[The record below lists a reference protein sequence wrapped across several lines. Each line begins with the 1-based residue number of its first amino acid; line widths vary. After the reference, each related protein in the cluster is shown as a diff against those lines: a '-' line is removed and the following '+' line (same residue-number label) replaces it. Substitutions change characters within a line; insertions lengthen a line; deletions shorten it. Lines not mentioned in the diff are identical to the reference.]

1 MRESKRTG
9 VKRAQRYMTERNEEE
24 ENHDEDEKKKNNV
37 AFSSSFLSRL
47 NLPEHILS
55 DRVVRRTQARLIAR
69 KETVADAEADEIGL
83 NEIAKKKTRGKTTTK
98 EQEKK
103 EKECCCE
110 NERNLISSLKRDLS
124 QANAKSRRLSKMV
137 STRDEA
143 IEDLKKRA
151 VTLNREKAK
160 LLCEDRIKA
169 IEIGTKEVERKEQEK
184 VLVIPKGL
192 ADADAAARE
201 TWLKLLRS
209 EDASFVRFARA
220 IRKRENEVAVKEKEL
235 CKRKESEALCRE
247 QLVKNEKELI
257 RMKIKAERLESE
269 ARSGFEASSRPLREE
284 IESVLLSEE
293 KARTEN
299 ERLKKELEALL
310 EEFKASKSS
319 LEKRVA
325 DAETSAALALA
336 KEAAKEKECVM
347 LLDLVREMSNARIV
361 LDRRTKSGSS
371 EGDDNND
378 NNDSEDEESMSAL
391 LLKRA
396 DAADVAI
403 RDSTKTATFY

>member
-1 MRESKRTG
+1 
-9 VKRAQRYMTERNEEE
+9 MTERNEEE

-361 LDRRTKSGSS
+361 LDRRIKSGSS

>member
-1 MRESKRTG
+1 
-9 VKRAQRYMTERNEEE
+9 MTERNEEE
-24 ENHDEDEKKKNNV
+24 DHDEDEKKNNS
-37 AFSSSFLSRL
+37 FSSSFLSHL

-83 NEIAKKKTRGKTTTK
+83 NEIAKKKTRGRTTTK

-310 EEFKASKSS
+310 EEFEASKSS

>member
-1 MRESKRTG
+1 
-9 VKRAQRYMTERNEEE
+9 MTERNEEE

-83 NEIAKKKTRGKTTTK
+83 NEIAMKRITRGKTIKTK
-98 EQEKK
+98 EKK
-103 EKECCCE
+103 ECSRCE

-220 IRKRENEVAVKEKEL
+220 IRKRENEFAVKEKEL

-361 LDRRTKSGSS
+361 LDRRIKSGSS

-378 NNDSEDEESMSAL
+378 NNDSEEEESMSAL

>member
-1 MRESKRTG
+1 
-9 VKRAQRYMTERNEEE
+9 MTERNEE
-24 ENHDEDEKKKNNV
+24 ENHDEDEKKNNC
-37 AFSSSFLSRL
+37 AFSSSFLSHL

-69 KETVADAEADEIGL
+69 KETVADAEADTVGL
-83 NEIAKKKTRGKTTTK
+83 NEIAKKKKTRGKTTTK

-160 LLCEDRIKA
+160 LLCEDRVKA

-299 ERLKKELEALL
+299 ERLKKELQALL
-310 EEFKASKSS
+310 EESAASKSS

-336 KEAAKEKECVM
+336 KEAAKEKECRM

-378 NNDSEDEESMSAL
+378 NNDSEEEEESMSAL

>member
-1 MRESKRTG
+1 
-9 VKRAQRYMTERNEEE
+9 MTERNEEE

-83 NEIAKKKTRGKTTTK
+83 NEIAMKRITRGKTIKTK
-98 EQEKK
+98 EKK
-103 EKECCCE
+103 ECSRCE

-361 LDRRTKSGSS
+361 LDRRIKSGSS

-378 NNDSEDEESMSAL
+378 NNDSEEEESMSAL

>member
-1 MRESKRTG
+1 
-9 VKRAQRYMTERNEEE
+9 MTERNEEE

-69 KETVADAEADEIGL
+69 KETVADAESDEIGL
-83 NEIAKKKTRGKTTTK
+83 NEIAKKKTRGNTTTK
-98 EQEKK
+98 GQEKK

>member
-1 MRESKRTG
+1 MG
-9 VKRAQRYMTERNEEE
+9 VKELKDMTERKEEE
-24 ENHDEDEKKKNNV
+24 DHDEDEKKNN
-37 AFSSSFLSRL
+37 ASSSFLSHL

-69 KETVADAEADEIGL
+69 KTVADAEANNVGL
-83 NEIAKKKTRGKTTTK
+83 NEIAKKRTTRGKTTTK
-98 EQEKK
+98 TKEQEKK
-103 EKECCCE
+103 ECCYE
-110 NERNLISSLKRDLS
+110 NELNLISSLKRDLS

-137 STRDEA
+137 STRDEE

-160 LLCEDRIKA
+160 LLCEDRVKA

-247 QLVKNEKELI
+247 QLVKNEKELM

-269 ARSGFEASSRPLREE
+269 ARSGFEASSQPLREE

-299 ERLKKELEALL
+299 ESLKKELEALL
-310 EEFKASKSS
+310 EEFKTSKSS
-319 LEKRVA
+319 LEKRVSE
-325 DAETSAALALA
+325 AETSAALALA
-336 KEAAKEKECVM
+336 KEAAKEKECRM

-378 NNDSEDEESMSAL
+378 NNDSEEEESMSAL

-396 DAADVAI
+396 DAADGAI
-403 RDSTKTATFY
+403 RDSTKTATFLGEF

>member
-24 ENHDEDEKKKNNV
+24 ENHDEDEKKNTS
-37 AFSSSFLSRL
+37 FSTSSFLSRL

-83 NEIAKKKTRGKTTTK
+83 NEIAMKRITRGKTIKTK
-98 EQEKK
+98 EKK
-103 EKECCCE
+103 ECSRCE

>member
-1 MRESKRTG
+1 
-9 VKRAQRYMTERNEEE
+9 MTERNEEE
-24 ENHDEDEKKKNNV
+24 ENHDEDEKKKNF
-37 AFSSSFLSRL
+37 AFSTSSFLSHL

-378 NNDSEDEESMSAL
+378 NNDSEEEESMSAL

>member
-24 ENHDEDEKKKNNV
+24 ENHDEDEKKNNF
-37 AFSSSFLSRL
+37 AFSTSSFLSHL

>member
-1 MRESKRTG
+1 
-9 VKRAQRYMTERNEEE
+9 MTERNEEE

-83 NEIAKKKTRGKTTTK
+83 NEIAMKRITRGKTIKTK
-98 EQEKK
+98 EKK
-103 EKECCCE
+103 ECSRCE

-336 KEAAKEKECVM
+336 KEAAKEKECLM

-378 NNDSEDEESMSAL
+378 NNDSEEEESMSAL

>member
-1 MRESKRTG
+1 MT
-9 VKRAQRYMTERNEEE
+9 TERNEEE
-24 ENHDEDEKKKNNV
+24 ENHDEDEKKKKNNE

-83 NEIAKKKTRGKTTTK
+83 NEIAMKRITRGKTIKTK
-98 EQEKK
+98 EKK
-103 EKECCCE
+103 ECSRCE

-361 LDRRTKSGSS
+361 LDRRIKSGSS

-378 NNDSEDEESMSAL
+378 NNDSEEEESMSAL

>member
-1 MRESKRTG
+1 MRASTRVEKER
-9 VKRAQRYMTERNEEE
+9 KDMTERNEEE
-24 ENHDEDEKKKNNV
+24 EEDDEKKNNS
-37 AFSSSFLSRL
+37 FSSSFLSRL

-69 KETVADAEADEIGL
+69 KATVADAEADNTGL
-83 NEIAKKKTRGKTTTK
+83 NEIAMKRTTRGKTIKTK
-98 EQEKK
+98 EKEKK
-103 EKECCCE
+103 ECSRCE

-160 LLCEDRIKA
+160 LLCEDRVKA
-169 IEIGTKEVERKEQEK
+169 IEIGTKEVGRKEQEK

-192 ADADAAARE
+192 ANADAAARE

-293 KARTEN
+293 KARAEN

-336 KEAAKEKECVM
+336 KEAAKEKECRM

-361 LDRRTKSGSS
+361 LDRRTKSGSR
-371 EGDDNND
+371 EGDDN
-378 NNDSEDEESMSAL
+378 DSEEEESMSAL

-396 DAADVAI
+396 DAADNRHI
-403 RDSTKTATFY
+403 LGEF

>member
-1 MRESKRTG
+1 
-9 VKRAQRYMTERNEEE
+9 MTERNEEE
-24 ENHDEDEKKKNNV
+24 ENHDEDEKKKKNNV

-83 NEIAKKKTRGKTTTK
+83 NEIAMKRITRGKTIKTK
-98 EQEKK
+98 EKK
-103 EKECCCE
+103 ECSRCE

-378 NNDSEDEESMSAL
+378 KNDSEEEESMSAL

>member
-1 MRESKRTG
+1 
-9 VKRAQRYMTERNEEE
+9 MTERKEE
-24 ENHDEDEKKKNNV
+24 EDEKKNILSTCNS
-37 AFSSSFLSRL
+37 SSSFLSHL

-55 DRVVRRTQARLIAR
+55 DRVVRRTQARLFIAG
-69 KETVADAEADEIGL
+69 KTVADAEADDVGL
-83 NEIAKKKTRGKTTTK
+83 NEIAMKRTTTRGKTTTK
-98 EQEKK
+98 TKERE

-110 NERNLISSLKRDLS
+110 NELNLISSLKRDLS

-151 VTLNREKAK
+151 VVLNREKTK

-169 IEIGTKEVERKEQEK
+169 IEIGTKEIERKEQEK
-184 VLVIPKGL
+184 FLVIPKGL

-247 QLVKNEKELI
+247 QLVKNEKELM
-257 RMKIKAERLESE
+257 RMKFKAERLESE
-269 ARSGFEASSRPLREE
+269 SRSGFEASSRPLREE

-299 ERLKKELEALL
+299 ESLKKELEALL
-310 EEFKASKSS
+310 EEFEASKSS

-336 KEAAKEKECVM
+336 KEAAKEKECRM
-347 LLDLVREMSNARIV
+347 LLDLVREMSNVRIV
-361 LDRRTKSGSS
+361 LDRRKKSGSS

-378 NNDSEDEESMSAL
+378 DVSEEEESMSAL

-403 RDSTKTATFY
+403 RDSTKNAIF

>member
-1 MRESKRTG
+1 
-9 VKRAQRYMTERNEEE
+9 MTERNEEE
-24 ENHDEDEKKKNNV
+24 ENHDEDEKKND
-37 AFSSSFLSRL
+37 AFSASSFLSHL

-83 NEIAKKKTRGKTTTK
+83 NEIAMKRITRGKTIKTK
-98 EQEKK
+98 EKK
-103 EKECCCE
+103 ECSRCE

>member
-1 MRESKRTG
+1 VG
-9 VKRAQRYMTERNEEE
+9 VKELKDMTERKEEE
-24 ENHDEDEKKKNNV
+24 DHDEDEKKNN
-37 AFSSSFLSRL
+37 ASSSFLSHL

-69 KETVADAEADEIGL
+69 KTVADAEANNVGL
-83 NEIAKKKTRGKTTTK
+83 NEIAKKRTTRGKTTTK
-98 EQEKK
+98 TKEQEK
-103 EKECCCE
+103 KECCCE
-110 NERNLISSLKRDLS
+110 NELNLISSLKRDLS

-137 STRDEA
+137 STRDEE

-160 LLCEDRIKA
+160 LLCEDRVKA

-247 QLVKNEKELI
+247 QLVKNEKELM

-269 ARSGFEASSRPLREE
+269 ARSGFEASSQPLREE

-299 ERLKKELEALL
+299 ESLKKELEALL
-310 EEFKASKSS
+310 EEFKTSKSS
-319 LEKRVA
+319 LEKRVSE
-325 DAETSAALALA
+325 AETSAALALA
-336 KEAAKEKECVM
+336 KEAAKEKECRM
-347 LLDLVREMSNARIV
+347 LLDLVREMSNVRIV
-361 LDRRTKSGSS
+361 LDRRKKSGSS

-378 NNDSEDEESMSAL
+378 DVSEEEESMSAL

-396 DAADVAI
+396 DAADGAI
-403 RDSTKTATFY
+403 RDSTKTATFLGEF

>member
-1 MRESKRTG
+1 
-9 VKRAQRYMTERNEEE
+9 MTERNEEE
-24 ENHDEDEKKKNNV
+24 ENHDEDEKKNNF
-37 AFSSSFLSRL
+37 AFSTSSFLSHL

-69 KETVADAEADEIGL
+69 KTVADAEADEIGL

-293 KARTEN
+293 KARAEN
-299 ERLKKELEALL
+299 ERLKKELEGLL